1 MQAVLF
7 SFSKRG
13 GLLSAAAGKVLAGL
27 GYHAECYT
35 MPKFADASDELIAAD
50 DYKAVCAEA
59 FKTAEVLV
67 FVGAA
72 GIAVRT
78 IAPHVKSK
86 TTDPAV
92 LVIDEQANFVI
103 SLLSGHIGGANELAR
118 KLAAELKAQAVI
130 TTATDVNKLFAV
142 DEWAANNDMAITD
155 MHAAKEFAA
164 ALVAGKKV
172 GCYSDYPL
180 AGALPAN
187 VELCD
192 NGEIGMAI
200 STDSR
205 KKPFAVT
212 VGLVPRIV
220 HLGIGCRRDTPAEK
234 LETFVLAQLAEHGY
248 DLRSVKSVA
257 SAELKAN
264 EKGLLQFMEKY
275 NLSGAFYSAEE
286 LQSAK
291 GDFTPSDFVKSITGV
306 DNVCERAAV
315 LASGGRLT
323 VKKTAH
329 DGMTLAIAEEPLTID
344 FEN

>member
-13 GLLSAAAGKVLAGL
+13 GLLSVATGKALAGL
-27 GYHAECYT
+27 GYEAECYT
-35 MPKFADASDELIAAD
+35 MPKFADADEGLTATD

-78 IAPHVKSK
+78 IAPYVKSK
-86 TTDPAV
+86 ITDPAV

-142 DEWAANNDMAITD
+142 DEWAAKHDMAITD

-180 AGALPAN
+180 VGGLPVN
-187 VELCD
+187 VGQC
-192 NGEIGMAI
+192 NSGEIGMAI
-200 STDSR
+200 AADSS
-205 KKPFAVT
+205 KKPFSVT

-220 HLGIGCRRDTPAEK
+220 HLGIGCRRNTPVEK
-234 LETFVLAQLAEHGY
+234 LEAFVMTQLAEHGY

-275 NLSGAFYSAEE
+275 NFSGTFYSAEE
-286 LQSAK
+286 LQNAE
-291 GDFTPSDFVKSITGV
+291 GDFTPSNFVKSVTGV

-323 VKKTAH
+323 VRKTAH